1 MSGRR
6 HRSNK
11 ISAGRAR
18 IRSDPSLTGFHTRNK
33 PRHTRCIRLGAT
45 ECPGNWCCAV
55 AVWLLGCCPRDRIRA
70 GATGG
75 SGRAGVRQS
84 AANRLVPNPSVLSDP
99 SGIENASR
107 MPPLGT
113 NSPAP
118 PVTYGPIGSPSPRVA
133 TPYVGVGA
141 SHRITA
147 PVRAKSKKY
156 RPRGRGEVSTFTGIC
171 RGC

>member
-1 MSGRR
+1 M
-6 HRSNK
+6 
-11 ISAGRAR
+11 
-18 IRSDPSLTGFHTRNK
+18 RSDPSLTGFHTRNK
-33 PRHTRCIRLGAT
+33 PRTYPLHQARSDRMPCKSS
-45 ECPGNWCCAV
+45 V
-55 AVWLLGCCPRDRIRA
+55 ALLLLVVSLVAPAIAFAQVPQA
-70 GATGG
+70 GAAGAG
-75 SGRAGVRQS
+75 SS
-84 AANRLVPNPSVLSDP
+84 AISGIPFGPANPSVLSDP
-99 SGIENASR
+99 SGIGYASR

-141 SHRITA
+141 SQRITA

>member
-1 MSGRR
+1 
-6 HRSNK
+6 
-11 ISAGRAR
+11 
-18 IRSDPSLTGFHTRNK
+18 
-33 PRHTRCIRLGAT
+33 
-45 ECPGNWCCAV
+45 
-55 AVWLLGCCPRDRIRA
+55 
-70 GATGG
+70 
-75 SGRAGVRQS
+75 
-84 AANRLVPNPSVLSDP
+84 
-99 SGIENASR
+99 

-141 SHRITA
+141 SQRITA